1 MNSFQMNARSYND
14 KASLGPMTKVYPL
27 VAKQIIERTGVTQGI
42 CIDLGGGPGMLRIAL
57 AEQSDLRVTVC
68 DLLQECI
75 DVAKENIAGR
85 LLTKRMSA
93 RPGRAEELPFA
104 NNSIDLVA
112 SRGSIFFWE
121 DHKKGLSEVMR
132 VLKPK
137 GWAYIGGGFGS
148 AELLREVEEFNADN
162 KEWKE
167 RRKERVQKFSPEY
180 YQAILNDL
188 GIKGSVD
195 SGETGT
201 WIVFQKQ
208 IY

>member
-1 MNSFQMNARSYND
+1 MNVRSYND

-27 VAKQIIERTGVTQGI
+27 VAKQIIERTGVIQGQ
-42 CIDLGGGPGMLRIAL
+42 CIDLGGGPGMLGISL
-57 AEQSDLRVTVC
+57 AEQSDLQVTVC

-75 DVAKENIAGR
+75 DVAEENISVR

-93 RPGRAEELPFA
+93 RQGRAEELPFA
-104 NNSIDLVA
+104 DNSIDLVA

-132 VLKPK
+132 VLKPE
-137 GWAYIGGGFGS
+137 GWACIGGGFGS

-162 KEWKE
+162 EEWKA

-180 YQAILNDL
+180 YQTVLDEL

-195 SGETGT
+195 SGEKGT
-201 WIVFQKQ
+201 WIVFQKR

>member
-1 MNSFQMNARSYND
+1 MNSFHMDARRYND
-14 KASLGPMTKVYPL
+14 SALRGPMTKVYPL

-42 CIDLGGGPGMLRIAL
+42 CIDLGGGPGMLGIAL
-57 AEQSDLRVTVC
+57 TEQSDLQVTVC

-75 DVAKENIAGR
+75 DVARENIAAR
-85 LLTKRMSA
+85 SLAKRMSA
-93 RPGRAEELPFA
+93 RQGRAEELPFA
-104 NNSIDLVA
+104 DNSIDLVA

-162 KEWKE
+162 EEWKK

-180 YQAILNDL
+180 YQAVLNEL

-195 SGETGT
+195 GGETGT
-201 WIVFQKQ
+201 WIVFQK
-208 IY
+208 